1 MPGAVVCLD
10 FEKAFDSLDWKFMI
24 KSLKRYGFGDYFTR
38 WIKILYTSPTYCI
51 KNNGWIW
58 KESAMNRG
66 IRQGCAV
73 SALLFI
79 LAVEFLS
86 VQIKQNE
93 NVKGITIF
101 KAESKLLQYADD
113 STLTLTDSQSIS
125 YALQEIEIFSA
136 ATGLQLNVNKSE
148 GLWLGTLKPN
158 KLNFEGISFSEGPI
172 KCLGIYVGTN
182 IENCSSLNWDK
193 KVNDIDILLSK
204 WKKRKLTLIGK
215 SVVLK
220 RLVMPKLVYYMTV
233 LNVPNTIVKKLDSM
247 FFNFLWGKTHKVPK
261 ATVIGNQLNGGL
273 EIPDIESK
281 IKALKVSWI
290 PKILNKENQ
299 LFDVLQMILRPLGI
313 DINQLLKMN
322 FRTKTGLDVLSRIP
336 KFYQDI
342 FIYFNVCKTIKPAI
356 KLNNIELFS
365 QIIWRNEYFKMNDQ
379 YLFYKNWL
387 ESGFIYVKDLFD
399 KEGSWLTETAILCK
413 LKNKTNWIAEWTLI
427 KKVVSKQTK
436 KFDSTICPYIQ
447 NSIFKQTRFFAN
459 E

>member
-1 MPGAVVCLD
+1 MSV
-10 FEKAFDSLDWKFMI
+10 
-24 KSLKRYGFGDYFTR
+24 
-38 WIKILYTSPTYCI
+38 
-51 KNNGWIW
+51 
-58 KESAMNRG
+58 
-66 IRQGCAV
+66 
-73 SALLFI
+73 LLFI

-93 NVKGITIF
+93 NVKGISIF
-101 KAESKLLQYADD
+101 KAQSKLLQYADN

-125 YALQEIEIFSA
+125 YALQEIEIFTA

-148 GLWLGTLKPN
+148 GLWLGTLKLN
-158 KLNFEGISFSEGPI
+158 KLYFEGISFSEGPT

-182 IENCSSLNWDK
+182 IENCSSLNWEK

-220 RLVMPKLVYYMTV
+220 SLVMPKLVYYMTV

-247 FFNFLWGKTHKVPK
+247 FFNFLLGKTHKVPK

-273 EIPDIESK
+273 EIQDIKSK

-290 PKILNKENQ
+290 PKILNKENK

-322 FRTKTGLDVLSRIP
+322 FRTKNGLDILSRIP
-336 KFYQDI
+336 KFHQDI
-342 FIYFNVCKTIKPAI
+342 FIYFNMCKTIKPAI

-365 QIIWRNEYFKMNDQ
+365 QIIWGNEYFKMNDQ

-387 ESGFIYVKDLFD
+387 ESDFIYVKDLFD
-399 KEGSWLTETAILCK
+399 NEGSWLTETAIKPTGL
-413 LKNKTNWIAEWTLI
+413 LNGH
-427 KKVVSKQTK
+427 
-436 KFDSTICPYIQ
+436 
-447 NSIFKQTRFFAN
+447 
-459 E
+459 